1 MCFADYNYD
10 MNEWPENHVR
20 NIPLSGEVLKTER
33 RFQFTA
39 GFEKKQLT
47 IENVSPSGFKF
58 RENIDSLNIPHMDDW
73 LSSGISRF
81 YSFF

>member
-47 IENVSPSGFKF
+47 IENVSPNCTTWH
-58 RENIDSLNIPHMDDW
+58 E
-73 LSSGISRF
+73 LSPTCSHEM
-81 YSFF
+81 